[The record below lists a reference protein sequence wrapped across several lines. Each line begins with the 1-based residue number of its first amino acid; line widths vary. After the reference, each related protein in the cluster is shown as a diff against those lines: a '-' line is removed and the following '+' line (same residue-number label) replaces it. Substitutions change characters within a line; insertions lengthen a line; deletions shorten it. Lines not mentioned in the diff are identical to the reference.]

1 MENTSTVEMKL
12 DVLIEI
18 MQQMLAIELSKQGMT
33 HEEIRQRLHVGKAT
47 VNEML
52 KGIKKDK

>member
-1 MENTSTVEMKL
+1 MENNNVIEKKL

-47 VNEML
+47 VNEIL